1 MIVDSIYHVGDIVWA
16 MKNNRPTEFMISGFV
31 FDSSLIGCDG
41 RSMAGYSIEKEK
53 SAAKTSVKYYLIET
67 DKLFIDINKS
77 VIYKQN
83 CDTIKLSDILSRF
96 DIEEYPYYL
105 YSIFKTKEDLVYS
118 LLDK

>member
-16 MKNNRPTEFMISGFV
+16 MKNNRPTEFMVAGFV
-31 FDSSLIGCDG
+31 FNSSLVGCDG
-41 RSMAGYSIEKEK
+41 TSMAGYSIEKEK

-67 DKLFIDINKS
+67 NKLFVNKS
-77 VIYKQN
+77 VIYKLN
-83 CDTIKLSDILSRF
+83 CDTINLSDILSRF
-96 DIEEYPYYL
+96 DIEKYPYYL

>member
-41 RSMAGYSIEKEK
+41 TIMTGYSIEKEK
-53 SAAKTSVKYYLIET
+53 SASKTSVKYYLIET
-67 DKLFIDINKS
+67 NKLFIDKS
-77 VIYKQN
+77 FIYKQN
-83 CDTIKLSDILSRF
+83 CDTINLSDILVRF
-96 DIEEYPYYL
+96 DIEKHPYYL
-105 YSIFKTKEDLVYS
+105 YSIFKTKKDLVYS

>member
-31 FDSSLIGCDG
+31 FDSSLIGCNG

-53 SAAKTSVKYYLIET
+53 SASKISVKYYLIET
-67 DKLFIDINKS
+67 NKLFINKS

-83 CDTIKLSDILSRF
+83 CDTIKLSDIISRL
-96 DIEEYPYYL
+96 DVEKNPYYL

>member
-16 MKNNRPTEFMISGFV
+16 MKNNLPTEFMISGFV
-31 FDSSLIGCDG
+31 FESSLIGCDG

-67 DKLFIDINKS
+67 DKLFINKS

-96 DIEEYPYYL
+96 DIEKYPYYL

>member
-16 MKNNRPTEFMISGFV
+16 MKNNRPTEFMVAGFI

-53 SAAKTSVKYYLIET
+53 DTSKICVKYYLIET
-67 DKLFIDINKS
+67 NKLFPNKS
-77 VIYKQN
+77 VIYNQN
-83 CDTIKLSDILSRF
+83 CDTIKLLDIMSRF
-96 DIEEYPYYL
+96 DVEKYPYYL

>member
-16 MKNNRPTEFMISGFV
+16 MKNNRPTEFVVSGFI

-41 RSMAGYSIEKEK
+41 TNMAGYSIEKEK
-53 SAAKTSVKYYLIET
+53 SVAKTSVKYYLIET
-67 DKLFIDINKS
+67 NKLIVNKS
-77 VIYKQN
+77 IIYKLN
-83 CDTIKLSDILSRF
+83 CDTINLSDILLRF
-96 DIEEYPYYL
+96 DIEKYPYYL